1 MTQGDGV
8 MRESVS
14 PIHVLR
20 SLVQKGADVAQMG
33 VNEIH
38 ALKSLVMHLRSVETV
53 NASIVVV

>member
-1 MTQGDGV
+1 MTQDDGV
-8 MRESVS
+8 MKESVS
-14 PIHVLR
+14 PTHVLR

-38 ALKSLVMHLRSVETV
+38 ALKSLVMPLRFVGTV